1 MVTPGAVLQRK
12 RGSGLVRDEVRGGS
26 ALGAVAVGV
35 VAVSSAAVMIRLTG
49 APALAIA
56 FWRCALGV
64 LILLPPA
71 LVRRDRFP
79 RGRSLYVAI
88 ASGVAL
94 GAHFGFWISSLDYT
108 SVAASVVLVSN
119 TPVFVAILA
128 YLIFGEKTT
137 PVSFAGILVALGG
150 TVVIAQ
156 DGSAGS
162 AAVFGNV
169 LAIVGALTFTVY
181 VLIGRSQR
189 SAAEPVGVLPYSI
202 VLYSAAAGALLPV
215 AALSGDKLWGY
226 SGETWFWLI
235 AIAVGPQILGH
246 TVFNWALRYV
256 EASVISGT
264 VLAEPVVA
272 AILAWL
278 VLAETPGPVTIFG
291 GVIVLAGI
299 FLLLRG
305 RRTATTA

>member
-1 MVTPGAVLQRK
+1 MGVL
-12 RGSGLVRDEVRGGS
+12 
-26 ALGAVAVGV
+26 
-35 VAVSSAAVMIRLTG
+35 AVSSAAVMIRVAG
-49 APALAIA
+49 APALAVA

-64 LILLPPA
+64 AILLPSA
-71 LVRRDRFP
+71 LIRRDRFP
-79 RGRSLYVAI
+79 RGRTLYVGI

-128 YLIFGEKTT
+128 YLLFGEKTT

-150 TVVIAQ
+150 TAVISQ
-156 DGSAGS
+156 DGSVGS
-162 AAVFGNV
+162 AALFGNA

-202 VLYSAAAGALLPV
+202 VLYSAAALTLLP
-215 AALSGDKLWGY
+215 AALLSGDRLWGY
-226 SGETWFWLI
+226 SGETWFWLA
-235 AIAVGPQILGH
+235 AITVGPQIMGH

-272 AILAWL
+272 SLLAWL
-278 VLAETPGPVTIFG
+278 VLSEKPGIATVLG
-291 GVIVLAGI
+291 GAIVLVGI

-305 RRTATTA
+305 RRSAPTP

>member
-1 MVTPGAVLQRK
+1 MGVL
-12 RGSGLVRDEVRGGS
+12 
-26 ALGAVAVGV
+26 
-35 VAVSSAAVMIRLTG
+35 AVSSAAVMIRVAG
-49 APALAIA
+49 APALAVA

-64 LILLPPA
+64 AILLPPA

-79 RGRSLYVAI
+79 KGRTLYVGI

-128 YLIFGEKTT
+128 YLLFGEKTT
-137 PVSFAGILVALGG
+137 LVSFAGILVALGG
-150 TVVIAQ
+150 TAVISQ
-156 DGSAGS
+156 DGSVGS
-162 AAVFGNV
+162 AALFGNA

-202 VLYSAAAGALLPV
+202 VLYSAAALTLLP
-215 AALSGDKLWGY
+215 AALLSGDRLWGY
-226 SGETWFWLI
+226 SGETWFWLA
-235 AIAVGPQILGH
+235 AITVGPQIMGH

-272 AILAWL
+272 SLLAWL
-278 VLAETPGPVTIFG
+278 VLSEKPGIATVLG
-291 GVIVLAGI
+291 GAIVLVGI
-299 FLLLRG
+299 FVLLRG
-305 RRTATTA
+305 RRSAPAP

>member
-1 MVTPGAVLQRK
+1 
-12 RGSGLVRDEVRGGS
+12 
-26 ALGAVAVGV
+26 
-35 VAVSSAAVMIRLTG
+35 MIRVAG

-71 LVRRDRFP
+71 LVRGGRFP
-79 RGRSLYVAI
+79 RGRTLYVGI

-128 YLIFGEKTT
+128 YLLFGEKTT

-150 TVVIAQ
+150 TVVISQ

-162 AAVFGNV
+162 AALFGNS
-169 LAIVGALTFTVY
+169 LAILGALTFTVY
-181 VLIGRSQR
+181 VLVGRSQR
-189 SAAEPVGVLPYSI
+189 SAADPVGVLPYSI
-202 VLYSAAAGALLPV
+202 VLYSAAALALLPV
-215 AALSGDKLWGY
+215 ALLSGDRLWGY
-226 SGETWFWLI
+226 SGETWFWLA
-235 AIAVGPQILGH
+235 AITVGPQILGH

-264 VLAEPVVA
+264 VLAEPVIA
-272 AILAWL
+272 SLLAWL
-278 VLAETPGPVTIFG
+278 VLSERPGIVTVIG
-291 GVIVLAGI
+291 GAVVLAGI

-305 RRTATTA
+305 RRPAPAP

>member
-1 MVTPGAVLQRK
+1 MY
-12 RGSGLVRDEVRGGS
+12 
-26 ALGAVAVGV
+26 VG
-35 VAVSSAAVMIRLTG
+35 
-49 APALAIA
+49 
-56 FWRCALGV
+56 
-64 LILLPPA
+64 
-71 LVRRDRFP
+71 
-79 RGRSLYVAI
+79 I

-128 YLIFGEKTT
+128 YLLFGEKTT
-137 PVSFAGILVALGG
+137 LVSFAGILVALGG
-150 TVVIAQ
+150 TAVISQ
-156 DGSAGS
+156 DGSVGS
-162 AAVFGNV
+162 AALLGNA

-202 VLYSAAAGALLPV
+202 VLYSAAALTLLP
-215 AALSGDKLWGY
+215 AALLSGDRLWGY
-226 SGETWFWLI
+226 SGETWFWLA
-235 AIAVGPQILGH
+235 AITVGPQIMGH

-272 AILAWL
+272 SLLAWL
-278 VLAETPGPVTIFG
+278 VLSEKPGIATVLG
-291 GVIVLAGI
+291 GAIVLVGI

-305 RRTATTA
+305 RRAAPAP

>member
-1 MVTPGAVLQRK
+1 MGVL
-12 RGSGLVRDEVRGGS
+12 
-26 ALGAVAVGV
+26 
-35 VAVSSAAVMIRLTG
+35 AVSSAAVMIRVAG
-49 APALAIA
+49 APALAVA

-64 LILLPPA
+64 AILLPSA
-71 LVRRDRFP
+71 LIRRDRFP
-79 RGRSLYVAI
+79 RGRTLYVGI

-128 YLIFGEKTT
+128 YLLFGEKTT

-150 TVVIAQ
+150 TAVISQ
-156 DGSAGS
+156 DGSVGS
-162 AAVFGNV
+162 AALFGNA

-181 VLIGRSQR
+181 VLVGRSQR

-202 VLYSAAAGALLPV
+202 VLYSAAALTLLP
-215 AALSGDKLWGY
+215 AALLSGDRLWGY
-226 SGETWFWLI
+226 SGETWFWLA
-235 AIAVGPQILGH
+235 AITVGPQIMGH

-272 AILAWL
+272 SLLAWL
-278 VLAETPGPVTIFG
+278 VLSEKPGIATVLG
-291 GVIVLAGI
+291 GAIVLVGI

-305 RRTATTA
+305 RRSAPAP

>member
-1 MVTPGAVLQRK
+1 
-12 RGSGLVRDEVRGGS
+12 
-26 ALGAVAVGV
+26 
-35 VAVSSAAVMIRLTG
+35 MIRVAG
-49 APALAIA
+49 APALAVA

-64 LILLPPA
+64 AILLPSA
-71 LVRRDRFP
+71 LIRRDRFP
-79 RGRSLYVAI
+79 RGRTLYVGI

-128 YLIFGEKTT
+128 YLLFGEKTT
-137 PVSFAGILVALGG
+137 LVSFAGILVALGG
-150 TVVIAQ
+150 TAVISQ
-156 DGSAGS
+156 DGSVGS
-162 AAVFGNV
+162 AALFGNA

-181 VLIGRSQR
+181 VLVGRSQR

-202 VLYSAAAGALLPV
+202 VLYSAAALTLFPAAL
-215 AALSGDKLWGY
+215 LSGDRLWGY
-226 SGETWFWLI
+226 SGETWFWLA
-235 AIAVGPQILGH
+235 AITVGPQIMGH

-272 AILAWL
+272 SLLAWL
-278 VLAETPGPVTIFG
+278 VLSEKPGIATVLG
-291 GVIVLAGI
+291 GAIVLVGI

-305 RRTATTA
+305 RRSAPAP

>member
-1 MVTPGAVLQRK
+1 MGVL
-12 RGSGLVRDEVRGGS
+12 
-26 ALGAVAVGV
+26 
-35 VAVSSAAVMIRLTG
+35 AVSSAAVMIRVAG
-49 APALAIA
+49 APALAVA

-64 LILLPPA
+64 AILLPSA
-71 LVRRDRFP
+71 LIRRDRFP
-79 RGRSLYVAI
+79 RGRTLYVGI

-128 YLIFGEKTT
+128 YLLFGEKTT

-150 TVVIAQ
+150 TAVISQ
-156 DGSAGS
+156 DGSVGS
-162 AAVFGNV
+162 AALFGNA

-181 VLIGRSQR
+181 VLVGRSQR

-202 VLYSAAAGALLPV
+202 VLYSAAALTLLP
-215 AALSGDKLWGY
+215 AALLSGDRLWGY
-226 SGETWFWLI
+226 SGETWFWLA
-235 AIAVGPQILGH
+235 AITVGPQIMGH

-272 AILAWL
+272 SLLAWL
-278 VLAETPGPVTIFG
+278 VLSEKPGIATVLG
-291 GVIVLAGI
+291 GAVVLVGI

-305 RRTATTA
+305 RRSAPTP

>member
-1 MVTPGAVLQRK
+1 MGVL
-12 RGSGLVRDEVRGGS
+12 
-26 ALGAVAVGV
+26 
-35 VAVSSAAVMIRLTG
+35 AVSSAAVMIRVAG
-49 APALAIA
+49 APALAVA

-64 LILLPPA
+64 AILLPPA

-79 RGRSLYVAI
+79 RGRTLYVGI

-128 YLIFGEKTT
+128 YLLFGEKTT

-150 TVVIAQ
+150 TAVISQ
-156 DGSAGS
+156 DGSVGS
-162 AAVFGNV
+162 AALFGNA

-181 VLIGRSQR
+181 VLVGRSQR

-202 VLYSAAAGALLPV
+202 VLYSAAALTLLP
-215 AALSGDKLWGY
+215 AALLSGDRLWGY
-226 SGETWFWLI
+226 SGETWFWLA
-235 AIAVGPQILGH
+235 AITVGPQIMGH

-272 AILAWL
+272 SLLAWL
-278 VLAETPGPVTIFG
+278 VLSEKPGIATVLG
-291 GVIVLAGI
+291 GAIVLVGI

-305 RRTATTA
+305 RRSAPTP

>member
-1 MVTPGAVLQRK
+1 
-12 RGSGLVRDEVRGGS
+12 
-26 ALGAVAVGV
+26 VGV
-35 VAVSSAAVMIRLTG
+35 LAVSSAAVMIRVAG
-49 APALAIA
+49 APALAVA

-64 LILLPPA
+64 AILLPSA
-71 LVRRDRFP
+71 LIRRDRFP
-79 RGRSLYVAI
+79 RGRTLYVGI

-128 YLIFGEKTT
+128 YLLFGEKTT

-150 TVVIAQ
+150 TAVISQ
-156 DGSAGS
+156 DGSVGS
-162 AAVFGNV
+162 AALFGNA

-181 VLIGRSQR
+181 VLVGRSQR

-202 VLYSAAAGALLPV
+202 VLYSAAALTLLP
-215 AALSGDKLWGY
+215 AALLSGDRLWGY
-226 SGETWFWLI
+226 SGETWFWLA
-235 AIAVGPQILGH
+235 AITVGPQIMGH

-272 AILAWL
+272 SLLAWL
-278 VLAETPGPVTIFG
+278 VLSEKPGIATVLG
-291 GVIVLAGI
+291 GAIVLVGI

-305 RRTATTA
+305 RRSAPTP

>member
-1 MVTPGAVLQRK
+1 MGVL
-12 RGSGLVRDEVRGGS
+12 
-26 ALGAVAVGV
+26 
-35 VAVSSAAVMIRLTG
+35 AVSSAAVMIRLAG

-71 LVRRDRFP
+71 LVRKDKFP
-79 RGRSLYVAI
+79 TGRALYVGI

-119 TPVFVAILA
+119 TPVFVAIGA
-128 YLIFGEKTT
+128 YLLFGEKTT
-137 PVSFAGILVALGG
+137 VVSFAGILVALGG
-150 TVVIAQ
+150 TVVISQ
-156 DGSAGS
+156 DDSVGS
-162 AAVFGNV
+162 AALFGNA
-169 LAIVGALTFTVY
+169 LAILGALTFTAY
-181 VLIGRSQR
+181 VLVGRSQR
-189 SAAEPVGVLPYSI
+189 SAADPVGVLPYSI
-202 VLYSAAAGALLPV
+202 VLYSAAAAALLPV
-215 AALSGDKLWGY
+215 ALLAGDGLWGY
-226 SGETWFWLI
+226 SWETWFWLA
-235 AIAVGPQILGH
+235 AITVGPQILGH

-272 AILAWL
+272 ALLAWL
-278 VLAETPGPVTIFG
+278 VLAEKPGFATVAG
-291 GVIVLAGI
+291 AAVVLVGI

-305 RRTATTA
+305 RRFGS